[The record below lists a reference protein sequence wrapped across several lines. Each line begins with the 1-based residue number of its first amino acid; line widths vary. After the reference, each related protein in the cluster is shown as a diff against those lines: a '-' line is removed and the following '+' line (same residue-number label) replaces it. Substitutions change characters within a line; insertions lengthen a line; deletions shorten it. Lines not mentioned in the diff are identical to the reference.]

1 MHPAPT
7 PAHPARHLTRLTF
20 VLACLAFAG
29 TAIAQSSGGDF
40 ALTRDVIAAG
50 GGQAAGGDFAIV
62 GTTAQAVPGIA
73 QGGDSTLRGGFHLPA
88 ADTPPQGSDIF
99 SNGFEA
105 SP

>member
-1 MHPAPT
+1 MPRMLA
-7 PAHPARHLTRLTF
+7 ATRFSLRALVRI
-20 VLACLAFAG
+20 VLAF
-29 TAIAQSSGGDF
+29 AIAQSSGGDF

-73 QGGDSTLRGGFHLPA
+73 QGGDFTLRGGFHLPA